1 MEWKHFDGLS
11 DDGVTIITKEYP
23 QTWDRTKEA
32 YYPVNDEKNT
42 NLYKE
47 YVKEARQHKD
57 QFIFGGRLGQYRYF
71 DMDQVFNAAL
81 NEVRKEF
88 KIPSSFNFAH
98 DEEH

>member
-1 MEWKHFDGLS
+1 
-11 DDGVTIITKEYP
+11 
-23 QTWDRTKEA
+23 
-32 YYPVNDEKNT
+32 
-42 NLYKE
+42 
-47 YVKEARQHKD
+47 RQHKD